1 MCFGNDNYGVR
12 WLCWVVR
19 LLGVEDTWMFVVQC
33 GCVEMYVCVDGLV
46 CWKLEDDGWKVI
58 DTNLK

>member
-1 MCFGNDNYGVR
+1 MMTCGVR

-19 LLGVEDTWMFVVQC
+19 LLGVEDTWMLVVQC
-33 GCVEMYVCVDGLV
+33 GCVEMYVCVDDLV